1 MADVAVLTMYPTTG
15 PSPLET
21 GELGYAGH
29 RIDCYDLTAVDLR
42 RYAVLVVPP
51 SVDQEFLARN
61 RGVVRAFLDSGRVL
75 IFGGHLHRDWLPG
88 AEVFQP
94 IPTPSL
100 PAYRVAR
107 VADHPIFAGINTDDL
122 TFRRGVAGF
131 FARGHH
137 PVPEGAEVLVW
148 LDGGEPVTYVDQ
160 VSTAGTIVVQ
170 ATCDLISYAF
180 GLDNTASRLPR
191 QLLAWAVTQAVA
203 KTRALES
210 LRPAR
215 RSGLAAVYGGSS
227 HHHRALTAPKYA
239 RHLAGG
245 LLYLPDLADV
255 DLTGLDGLIVPER
268 IHRGMLNR
276 AGPRILELLD
286 AGGTV
291 AAFCGGEPPPE
302 FLPGVRWEHR
312 PTNYWWWLQPDG
324 DLGLRTP
331 NPDHSFFG
339 QLTLRD
345 CTWHYHGVLDPPARA
360 DVLITLATGEALM
373 YVDRHSTAGTLVVA
387 TLDPLSHYGAYFMPA
402 AERFLDGFMPWIART
417 AGAGRS

>member
-1 MADVAVLTMYPTTG
+1 MYPTTG
-15 PSPLET
+15 PSPVQT
-21 GELGYAGH
+21 GALGHAVYS
-29 RIDCYDLTAVDLR
+29 IDCYDLTTVDLC
-42 RYAVLVVPP
+42 RYVVLVIP
-51 SVDQEFLARN
+51 STVDQEFLARN
-61 RGVVRAFLDSGRVL
+61 RAVIRAFLDSGRVL

-88 AEVFQP
+88 AELFRP
-94 IPTPSL
+94 IPTPS
-100 PAYRVAR
+100 PRAYRVAR
-107 VADHPIFAGINTDDL
+107 VADHPIFAGVRTDDL

-137 PVPEGAEVLVW
+137 PVPDGGEVLAW

-170 ATCDLISYAF
+170 ATCDLFGYAS
-180 GLDNTASRLPR
+180 GLDNTASRIPG
-191 QLLAWAVTQAVA
+191 QLLNWAVSQAVD
-203 KTRALES
+203 KALVSES
-210 LRPAR
+210 RSAAT

-245 LLYLPDLADV
+245 LVYLPDLADA

-276 AGPRILELLD
+276 AAARILELLD
-286 AGGTV
+286 SGGTV
-291 AAFCGGEPPPE
+291 VAFSGGEPPPE

-312 PTNYWWWLQPDG
+312 PTNYWWWLQPDA
-324 DLGLRTP
+324 DLALRTP

-339 QLTLRD
+339 HLTLRD
-345 CTWHYHGVLDPPARA
+345 CTWHYHGVLDPPAKA
-360 DVLITLATGEALM
+360 DVLITLETGEALM
-373 YVDRHSTAGTLVVA
+373 YVDRRSTRGTLVVA

-402 AERFLDGFMPWIART
+402 AERFLDGFMPWITRT
-417 AGAGRS
+417 ARAETRRPAR